1 MRSRF
6 FTGLWAHPDFVRLW
20 LGTTTSTFGTL
31 IGGLALSFTAIVFLD
46 ASAAEVA
53 VLGACQLV
61 PGFFISPFAGVWVDR
76 LRRRPIMIAS
86 DLGRAAA
93 LFSVPI
99 AAVFGGL
106 TTWQLFAVAAVNSA
120 LSVLFAAAY
129 QSYLPTL
136 VDRSELLEGNAKL
149 AGTASVAEV
158 ASFSLSGWL
167 VQLLKAPG
175 ALAIDATTFV
185 ISAYYVWRIEQ
196 PEPEPERDG
205 SEEHFWREAK
215 AGARIVASNGVL
227 RALAIAEAAQSMAE
241 KVLTTV
247 FLLYLNGEL
256 GFSPGV
262 LGVIFAVGGVT
273 SLGGAY
279 LANRGVLF
287 FGGVGPTLAVCSF
300 MRGTGALFMP
310 LCMSNSWAG
319 IALLVA
325 NQVVSDPFWSLY
337 EIHDVSLR
345 QGITPERFQGRMFA
359 NFRLL
364 NFGFAV
370 VGTVIGGV
378 LGTLI
383 GFRETLFVAV
393 GLMYVSVLVLTLS
406 PVIRVKNADGARI
419 VDPGRAA

>member
-20 LGTTTSTFGTL
+20 AATTTSTFGSL

-53 VLGACQLV
+53 ILGGCQLV
-61 PGFFISPFAGVWVDR
+61 PGFLVSPFAGVWVDR
-76 LRRRPIMIAS
+76 LKRRPIMIVT

-99 AAVFGGL
+99 AAVFDSL
-106 TTWQLFAVAAVNSA
+106 TVWQLFAVAAMNSA
-120 LSVLFAAAY
+120 LSVTFESAY
-129 QSYLPTL
+129 RSYLPTL
-136 VDRSELLEGNAKL
+136 VNRQELLEGNAKL

-175 ALAIDATTFV
+175 ALAIDAATFV
-185 ISAYYVWRIEQ
+185 ASAIFVWRIRQ
-196 PEPEPERDG
+196 PETEVVRD
-205 SEEHFWREAK
+205 SEAEHFWHEAVE
-215 AGARIVASNGVL
+215 GMRVVATNGVL
-227 RALAIAEAAQSMAE
+227 RSLAIAEAIQSMAE

-247 FLLYLNGEL
+247 FLLYLNDEL
-256 GFSPGV
+256 GFSPAT
-262 LGVIFAVGGVT
+262 LGMIFAVGGVT
-273 SLGGAY
+273 SIGGAW
-279 LANRGVLF
+279 LANRGTLF
-287 FGGVGPTLAVCSF
+287 FGGIGPTLVVASF
-300 MRGTGALFMP
+300 FRASGALFMP
-310 LCMSNSWAG
+310 LCMANDWLG

-325 NQVVSDPFWSLY
+325 NQIVTDPFWSLY

-345 QGITPERFQGRMFA
+345 QGITPERVQGRMFA

-370 VGTVIGGV
+370 VGTVAGGV
-378 LGTLI
+378 LGSLI

-393 GLMYVSVLVLTLS
+393 GLMYLSVTLLALS
-406 PVIRVKNADGARI
+406 PVIRVRRVEAGIA
-419 VDPGRAA
+419 

>member
-20 LGTTTSTFGTL
+20 AATTTSTFGSL
-31 IGGLALSFTAIVFLD
+31 IGQLALSFTAIVFLD

-53 VLGACQLV
+53 VLAGCQLV
-61 PGFFISPFAGVWVDR
+61 PGFFVSPFAGVWVDR
-76 LRRRPIMIAS
+76 LKRRPVMIAT

-106 TTWQLFAVAAVNSA
+106 TIWQLFLVAAANSA
-120 LSVLFAAAY
+120 LSVTFEAAY
-129 QSYLPTL
+129 RSYLPTL
-136 VDRSELLEGNAKL
+136 VNRRELLEGNAKL
-149 AGTASVAEV
+149 SGTASVAEV

-175 ALAIDATTFV
+175 ALAIDAATFV
-185 ISAYYVWRIEQ
+185 ASAFFVWRIR
-196 PEPEPERDG
+196 EPEPEVERDG
-205 SEEHFWREAK
+205 EEEHFWHEAVE
-215 AGARIVASNGVL
+215 GARVVASDGVL
-227 RALAIAEAAQSMAE
+227 RSLAIAEAIQSMAE

-247 FLLYLNGEL
+247 FLLYLNDEL
-256 GFSPGV
+256 GFSPAV
-262 LGVIFAVGGVT
+262 LGMIFAVGGVT

-279 LANRGVLF
+279 LANRGTLF
-287 FGGVGPTLAVCSF
+287 FGGIGPTLVVASF
-300 MRGTGALFMP
+300 FRASGALFMP
-310 LCMSNSWAG
+310 LCMDNNWAG
-319 IALLVA
+319 IAFLVA
-325 NQVVSDPFWSLY
+325 NQIVTDPFWSLY

-370 VGTVIGGV
+370 VGTVVGGV
-378 LGTLI
+378 LGSLI
-383 GFRETLFVAV
+383 GFRETLFVSV
-393 GLMYVSVLVLTLS
+393 GLMYLSVALLALS
-406 PVIRVKNADGARI
+406 PVIRVKR
-419 VDPGRAA
+419 VDPVTA